1 MDKLLKIMQELRE
14 KCPWD
19 QQQTPMSLTKYAIEE
34 AYEVE
39 AAIRQGDINEI
50 RNELGD
56 LLLQVVFQSQMF
68 SEQGAF
74 NFQDVVEAISEKL
87 IRRHPHVFQAD
98 QFNNLSPEQVSE
110 LWKQI
115 KQQEKQG
122 KPQSRLDE
130 IKHGPALLQAQ
141 EIQANVAKV
150 GFDFET
156 VEDAYEKLEEELD
169 EFKQALKNQNIDEIQ
184 DEFGDCLFSLVNVGR
199 KLAISS
205 ETSLLSTIHKF
216 RSRFAFIE
224 DQAQKQQRT
233 LEDMTL
239 SEMDELWSK
248 AKRQL
253 KLGEKH
259 MQLSMNL
266 WKNKHN
272 IFIILFWSLISS
284 TLVQAQSFDQNFK
297 EWKAKQQMYD
307 QKLSMQHSSHSSVTK
322 SSGMTDSSGQI
333 HLNQANIDEL
343 QKLKGIG
350 EKKAQAIVEY
360 RQKNG
365 GFKNIDEFKNVKGI
379 GPAIF
384 EKNKTR
390 LTL

>member
-1 MDKLLKIMQELRE
+1 
-14 KCPWD
+14 
-19 QQQTPMSLTKYAIEE
+19 MSLTKYAIEE

-39 AAIRQGDINEI
+39 AAIRQGDIDEI

-56 LLLQVVFQSQMF
+56 LLLQVVFQAQMF

-98 QFNNLSPEQVSE
+98 QFNNLTPEQVSE

-130 IKHGPALLQAQ
+130 IKHGPALSQAQ
-141 EIQANVAKV
+141 EIQKNVAKV

-156 VEDAYEKLEEELD
+156 VEDAYVKLEELG
-169 EFKQALKNQNIDEIQ
+169 EFKEALKSQNIDEIQ

-199 KLAISS
+199 KLNISS

-224 DQAQKQQRT
+224 EQAIKQQRT

-239 SEMDELWSK
+239 SEMDELWNQ

-253 KLGEKH
+253 QTGEKRH
-259 MQLSMNL
+259 AIQ
-266 WKNKHN
+266 HE
-272 IFIILFWSLISS
+272 
-284 TLVQAQSFDQNFK
+284 TL
-297 EWKAKQQMYD
+297 
-307 QKLSMQHSSHSSVTK
+307 
-322 SSGMTDSSGQI
+322 
-333 HLNQANIDEL
+333 
-343 QKLKGIG
+343 
-350 EKKAQAIVEY
+350 EK
-360 RQKNG
+360 
-365 GFKNIDEFKNVKGI
+365 
-379 GPAIF
+379 
-384 EKNKTR
+384 
-390 LTL
+390 